1 MELFLLYSF
10 LCSLAHFSFQTKSLI
25 NTFIN
30 VLLLLGEKQPLRST
44 VSVAALIR
52 FLVDR
57 ATRNMGLTRTAK
69 VAFISVFFLLLI
81 LLALSIAIVVVID
94 IRDVTEKEQ
103 PAAKT
108 VGGGTYMC
116 VCNLMSFEVL
126 LNVILNSYEFG

>member
-1 MELFLLYSF
+1 MLPD
-10 LCSLAHFSFQTKSLI
+10 
-25 NTFIN
+25 
-30 VLLLLGEKQPLRST
+30 EKQVLRSKA
-44 VSVAALIR
+44 SVAALIR
-52 FLVDR
+52 FLVHR

-108 VGGGTYMC
+108 VGGGTY
-116 VCNLMSFEVL
+116 VCMQFRVL
-126 LNVILNSYEFG
+126 